1 MFMKLKQVSFKI
13 MKARR
18 VVYMLKGITTYS
30 LQYIHDEPKISP
42 IAKFWLLKL
51 VDTLELK
58 LVCSYIGVTKYK
70 H

>member
-30 LQYIHDEPKISP
+30 LHEPKISP